1 MQLKVLRPGIA
12 ALFAGLACA
21 LPAIA
26 RAEATSLSN
35 PYLERAF
42 EQYPDADE
50 DEDGVLTESEALR
63 YRKMMRK
70 FNETMDVSEAE
81 MKPDLE
87 NVSYGP
93 HPRNVL
99 DFWRAPGDA
108 PTPLLIYV
116 HGGGFVGGDKKAV
129 RSMRLLDKMLGAGVS
144 VAAINY
150 RFLNQASINLILRD
164 GARAVQ
170 FARLHATKHNIDPS
184 RIAIAGTSAGS
195 GIALWTAFHD
205 DIADPSSFDPVL
217 RRASRV
223 RCVAAINPQASYDM
237 RAWERI
243 MGPPP
248 AGKPMGNDFYG
259 INMDGG
265 DTPAM
270 LERAMKDASM
280 LDQISRGD
288 PPLFLSCRYLD
299 TPPKS
304 NAHYKHHPRQSLALR
319 DRCREQGVE
328 CETALR
334 SDGASTRAAENRMI
348 LFLLRHLD
356 VQVPEEFTR
365 LLDDDS
371 GSR

>member
-1 MQLKVLRPGIA
+1 MQRKLLRPGFA
-12 ALFAGLACA
+12 ALFMTLAWA
-21 LPAIA
+21 VPSIA
-26 RAEATSLSN
+26 RAEATSLTN

-87 NVSYGP
+87 DVSYGP

-99 DFWRAPGDA
+99 DLWKARSDS
-108 PTPLLIYV
+108 PTPLLIYI
-116 HGGGFVGGDKKAV
+116 HGGGFVGGDKKAI

-144 VAAINY
+144 VASINY

-170 FARLHATKHNIDPS
+170 FARLHAAKHNIDPS

-217 RRASRV
+217 RRPSRV
-223 RCVAAINPQASYDM
+223 RCVAAINPQATYDM
-237 RAWERI
+237 SAWKRI

-259 INMDGG
+259 IDLDAG

-280 LDQISRGD
+280 LEQISRGD
-288 PPLFLSCRYLD
+288 PPLFLSCRYLN

-304 NAHYKHHPRQSLALR
+304 NAHYKHHPKQSIALME
-319 DRCREQGVE
+319 RCEEVGVE

-334 SDGASTRAAENRMI
+334 SDGVSTRAAENRMI
-348 LFLLRHLD
+348 LFILRHLD
-356 VQVPEEFTR
+356 VKVPEEFTH
-365 LLDDDS
+365 LLDDDPAP
-371 GSR
+371 R